1 MTSDPFLNSQDDP
14 CPIAVG
20 RLLGFKAS
28 HGGKQKFLF
37 SQVGHINTK
46 TFKNIRAAGQ
56 LVEYWLKEGRGT
68 QAVILQ
74 VETGELYP

>member
-1 MTSDPFLNSQDDP
+1 M
-14 CPIAVG
+14 G
-20 RLLGFKAS
+20 R
-28 HGGKQKFLF
+28 KQKFLF

-46 TFKNIRAAGQ
+46 TFKNIRAVGQ
-56 LVEYWLKEGRGT
+56 LVEYWLNEGRGT